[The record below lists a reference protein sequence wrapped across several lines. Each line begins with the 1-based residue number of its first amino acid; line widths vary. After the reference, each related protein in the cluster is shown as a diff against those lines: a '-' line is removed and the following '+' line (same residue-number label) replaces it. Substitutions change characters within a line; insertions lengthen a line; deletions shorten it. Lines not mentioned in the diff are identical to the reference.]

1 MSDHGNASHDEP
13 AGDASSEAGK
23 PPCYTVL
30 TLFPEIIRAY
40 TEVGV
45 LGRAIKRGLAQ
56 VNTVDIREFTD
67 DRHRSVDD
75 VPFGGGAGMVM
86 KPEPVARA
94 IEHVGPVDVR
104 ILLTPT
110 GRPFAQSDARRWAS
124 CGSLLFLCG
133 RYEGVD
139 ARVAQRYIDDEVSI
153 GDYVLS
159 GGELAA
165 LVAIDAT
172 MRLRPGVLGNADS
185 AEFESFSGGTLEHP
199 HYTRPAEWRGMAV
212 PPVLLSGHH
221 GQIEAWRRREALL
234 RTAAYR
240 PDLLASVE
248 LTDAERKLLLARADR
263 TEPEDEEDDG

>member
-1 MSDHGNASHDEP
+1 MS
-13 AGDASSEAGK
+13 AGDAELDAAAPPGAGEGATRA
-23 PPCYTVL
+23 PRYTVL

-45 LGRAIKRGLAQ
+45 VGRAVKRGLAT
-56 VNTVDIREFTD
+56 VDTVDIRDFTD

-94 IEHVGPVDVR
+94 IEHVGQVDAR
-104 ILLTPT
+104 ILLTPS
-110 GRPFAQSDARRWAS
+110 GRPFAQADARRWAA

-139 ARVAQRYIDDEVSI
+139 GRVAQRYIDDEVSI

-165 LVAIDAT
+165 LVVIDAV
-172 MRLRPGVLGNADS
+172 MRLVPGVLGNAES
-185 AEFESFSGGTLEHP
+185 AEHESFSSGLLEHP

-221 GQIEAWRRREALL
+221 GQIETWRRAKALL
-234 RTAAYR
+234 RTARFR
-240 PDLLASVE
+240 PDMLASVD
-248 LTDAERKLLLARADR
+248 LTVAERTRLLDRASR
-263 TEPEDEEDDG
+263 TEPEDEENDG